1 MIQLS
6 DEPRHPIQVVTR
18 RTGLSAD
25 VLRAWE
31 RRYHAVVPERTESKR
46 RLYSDR
52 DIERLRLL
60 KHATD
65 GGRSIGQVAAWS
77 DRDLQALVVED
88 RSAEVAALR
97 PTPEGQ
103 DGAGAT
109 EFQQAA
115 MSAIEAL
122 DAKRLQQTLEAASLS
137 FSPSL
142 LTETVLVPVMR
153 TVGARWVEGTLG
165 IPHEHMASAIVRNVL
180 SGIVLSRNL
189 PGSGPTIVVGT
200 PARQYH
206 ELGGLVVAAT
216 AASAG
221 WDVTYLGADLP
232 AEAIASA
239 AVATEARAVALSITH
254 PADDARLPEELRAL
268 RAALPARTV
277 LLVGGLAS
285 AAYAKPLA
293 DSGALLLQDTASLRA
308 ILGSLRAENGIAAA

>member
-31 RRYHAVVPERTESKR
+31 RRYNAVVPERTESKR

-60 KHATD
+60 KRATD
-65 GGRSIGQVAAWS
+65 GGRSIGQLATWS
-77 DRDLQALVVED
+77 DRDLRALVVED

-97 PTPEGQ
+97 PTP
-103 DGAGAT
+103 DGHDGSGAE
-109 EFQQAA
+109 EFRQAA
-115 MSAIEAL
+115 LAAIEAL
-122 DAKRLQQTLEAASLS
+122 DAKRVQQTLEAASLR
-137 FSPSL
+137 FSPSV

-165 IPHEHMASAIVRNVL
+165 IPHEHMASAIVRNLL
-180 SGIVLSRNL
+180 SSIVLSRNL

-200 PARQYH
+200 PARQQH
-206 ELGGLVVAAT
+206 ELGSLVVAAT

-232 AEAIASA
+232 HEAIASA
-239 AVATEARAVALSITH
+239 AAATEARAVALSITH

-268 RAALPARTV
+268 RTALPARTV

-285 AAYAKPLA
+285 AAYAKSLA

-308 ILGSLRAENGIAAA
+308 ILGSLRADIGTAAA